1 MENRLGQMKLEKKG
15 GKDIK
20 HYYSVSGTIEGIWA
34 TMAAV
39 GVSRRAQTGD
49 AKEVELND
57 YILEDVNER
66 ERGVWDDS

>member
-1 MENRLGQMKLEKKG
+1 MENRLEQMKLEKKR

-20 HYYSVSGTIEGIWA
+20 HYYSVSGMIEGIWA
-34 TMAAV
+34 KTAAM

-49 AKEVELND
+49 AKEVALND

-66 ERGVWDDS
+66 ERGV